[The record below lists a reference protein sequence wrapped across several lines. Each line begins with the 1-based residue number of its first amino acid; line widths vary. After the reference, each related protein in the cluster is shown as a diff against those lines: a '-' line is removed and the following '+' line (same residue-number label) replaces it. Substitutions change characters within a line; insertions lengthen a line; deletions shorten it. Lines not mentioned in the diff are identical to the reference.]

1 MPGVGKSKATQ
12 QQNMMSKLDRRCI
25 MRKTLVTTIAA
36 ITTAALLTMSTA
48 HAATYKFTFQSSDAG
63 LTATGEFT
71 VDSAEQVTNMS
82 GAISGLTNQTISAG
96 TANSS
101 FPTASYSPDGSF
113 IYNDVYHPT
122 GMAFDING
130 VLFTTAQNPGGY
142 WNLWGVRPA
151 ITRSMSP
158 PAVIITRSRR
168 SELSASW
175 PPPSRQPGRCWFW
188 ALRRSAL
195 LASAASA
202 RRAWRPASA
211 KSRIL

>member
-1 MPGVGKSKATQ
+1 
-12 QQNMMSKLDRRCI
+12 
-25 MRKTLVTTIAA
+25 MRKTLVTTIAVL
-36 ITTAALLTMSTA
+36 TTAMLFSMTSANASI
-48 HAATYKFTFQSSDAG
+48 YKFTFQSSDAA

-82 GAISGLTNQTISAG
+82 GAISGLTNQTISAV

-142 WNLWGVRPA
+142 WNLWG
-151 ITRSMSP
+151 SSP
-158 PAVIITRSRR
+158 GNYTLYESAGSYNYPIQETGTLSVMGAPEPSTWAMLVLGFAGLGLVGRR
-168 SELSASW
+168 
-175 PPPSRQPGRCWFW
+175 RQ
-188 ALRRSAL
+188 RSAR
-195 LASAASA
+195 LAPS
-202 RRAWRPASA
+202 
-211 KSRIL
+211 LG